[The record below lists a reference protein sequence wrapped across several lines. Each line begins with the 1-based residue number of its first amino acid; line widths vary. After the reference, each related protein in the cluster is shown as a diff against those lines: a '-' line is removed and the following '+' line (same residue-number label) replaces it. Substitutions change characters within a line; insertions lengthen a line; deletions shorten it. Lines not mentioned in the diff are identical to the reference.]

1 MTDERDD
8 RTGDDGEGDALLS
21 RLKVI
26 EDQPLET
33 RAEHLAQV
41 YEELRATLESGDS
54 RAGDAR
60 SSA

>member
-1 MTDERDD
+1 MTDEQTRE
-8 RTGDDGEGDALLS
+8 DGEGDALLS

-41 YEELRATLESGDS
+41 YEELRATLESGD
-54 RAGDAR
+54 AR
-60 SSA
+60 PSA